1 VSEPSVA
8 ISSVD
13 IRAVAPGDHDE
24 WERLYIGYGEFY
36 HSPTAGD
43 IAERVW
49 GWLLDK
55 AHETEGFVAV
65 DVASGRLL
73 GLAHVREFARPLA
86 GARGLYL
93 DDLFVAPDARGRG
106 VATALLGSVRSLA
119 AARGLDVVRW
129 ITASDNTT
137 AQRVYDKL
145 ADKTHWVTYNIT
157 V

>member
-1 VSEPSVA
+1 MSDHPVTDGVS
-8 ISSVD
+8 
-13 IRAVAPGDHDE
+13 IRPLAASDFDE
-24 WERLYIGYGEFY
+24 WQRLYVGYGEFY
-36 HSPTAGD
+36 NSPTAGV
-43 IAERVW
+43 IASRVW
-49 GWLLDK
+49 GWLLDP

-65 DVASGRLL
+65 DGGGRLV

-93 DDLFVAPDARGRG
+93 DDLFVAPDARGSG
-106 VATALLGSVRSLA
+106 VATALLTSLRSLA

-129 ITASDNTT
+129 ITASDNDT

-145 ADKTHWVTYNIT
+145 ADKTAWVTYNIT

>member
-1 VSEPSVA
+1 MSGHPLTAGVSIRPVEA
-8 ISSVD
+8 GDVD
-13 IRAVAPGDHDE
+13 Q
-24 WERLYIGYGEFY
+24 WQRLYIGYGEFY
-36 HSPTAGD
+36 NSPTAGD
-43 IAERVW
+43 IATRVW
-49 GWLLDK
+49 GWLLDP

-65 DVASGRLL
+65 DGSERLV

-93 DDLFVAPDARGRG
+93 DDLFVAPDARGGG
-106 VATALLGSVRSLA
+106 VATALLTSLRSLA

-129 ITASDNTT
+129 ITAADNAT

-145 ADKTHWVTYNIT
+145 ADKTAWVTYSIT